1 MYVVSA
7 CPFGWCCLAIK
18 FYGVIAG
25 HRGVWLCVGLANS
38 KRLEQQPN
46 YDEHS
51 LMQLIHCMCARVCM
65 STCVSVCAYYHSQ
78 SLFYSLLFRGHSIGS
93 GMIRRQHT
101 GVHTDRGGRRLLLL
115 PVPRG
120 RVPPPR
126 TSSSLPRLVEGT
138 SVSFSLLLLLFSIRL
153 LL

>member
-65 STCVSVCAYYHSQ
+65 SMCVSVCTNIIHNPS
-78 SLFYSLLFRGHSIGS
+78 STH
-93 GMIRRQHT
+93 
-101 GVHTDRGGRRLLLL
+101 
-115 PVPRG
+115 
-120 RVPPPR
+120 
-126 TSSSLPRLVEGT
+126 SSSEDTPLAV
-138 SVSFSLLLLLFSIRL
+138 V
-153 LL
+153 